1 MPTIIYSSILILFPI
16 IFTIADNHIL
26 HINYKTGNI
35 ETFNNKKKKKMW
47 ANGNHIIIS
56 IFNTEH

>member
-35 ETFNNKKKKKMW
+35 ETFNKKKKKKCGLM
-47 ANGNHIIIS
+47 AII
-56 IFNTEH
+56 